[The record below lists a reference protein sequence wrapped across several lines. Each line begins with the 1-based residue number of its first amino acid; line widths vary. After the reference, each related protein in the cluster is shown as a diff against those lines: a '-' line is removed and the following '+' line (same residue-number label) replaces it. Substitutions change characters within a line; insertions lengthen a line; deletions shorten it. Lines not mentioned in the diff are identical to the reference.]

1 MKTIIKKLVH
11 EPTQFSPEDAERA
24 MHQIMQGSATSSQ
37 ISAFLISLKLQ
48 EKDKDPQV
56 VAACATAMRSHA
68 CLVPYDHHPQLV
80 GQVVDIVGTGGD
92 GHDTYNVS
100 TTASIVA
107 AGAGAKVAKH
117 GNRAASSRS
126 GSADLME
133 AHGCAITQVEP
144 YQHVAKLRKEIAVP
158 TVFNLLGPMSN
169 PAKPSRMVVGVHS
182 PEIGALMANALRL
195 TGVQEGLVVCGA
207 EGLDEISPAGET
219 HYWRIDGND
228 IKTGRTYPLSQVK
241 GGDCHENAHIL
252 NQLLNNQL
260 SDEDPILNFV
270 LLNTSALLVM
280 AGIASDFKEGVEKAR
295 ESIKSGNAK
304 RVLESFRDETRK
316 EKR

>member
-1 MKTIIKKLVH
+1 
-11 EPTQFSPEDAERA
+11 
-24 MHQIMQGSATSSQ
+24 MQGSATSSQ

-144 YQHVAKLRKEIAVP
+144 YQVADILDHTHFCFLFSPTFHPAMKHVAKLRKEIAVP
-158 TVFNLLGPMSN
+158 T
-169 PAKPSRMVVGVHS
+169 
-182 PEIGALMANALRL
+182 IGALMANALRL

-228 IKTGRTYPLSQVK
+228 IKTGVLHPTVDFGLKRTYPLSQVK